1 MEDMKQVMEDAL
13 LLLTTANQH
22 GHLSMWQDARRALLA
37 RAAAAGAVLSSPI
50 DLEAFTEIRRI
61 AKGITK

>member
-1 MEDMKQVMEDAL
+1 MEDMKQLMADAL
-13 LLLTTANQH
+13 LLLATANQH

-37 RAAAAGAVLSSPI
+37 QAHTAGVALPSPI
-50 DLEAFTEIRRI
+50 NLEAFTEIRRI